1 MRKEDDT
8 DDIITMLLESFLEN
22 CETEENIPRNESGY
36 VFDCVDLTLVQFHS
50 IQLK

>member
-1 MRKEDDT
+1 MRTEDDT

-22 CETEENIPRNESGY
+22 YETEENIPRNESGY
-36 VFDCVDLTLVQFHS
+36 VLDCVDLTLVQFHS